1 MRKTL
6 LAAGVL
12 VGCHAPAKAP
22 PPQRPVG
29 NAVVTSGPVRD
40 DEEAM
45 ERWRLLSLTG
55 ADWEDKLYA
64 AELDDD
70 TLVAM
75 SKALLRAGGFTC
87 DKIQSYDECGESFSE
102 VQPLEETADFDDPCL
117 RRKLALWSLD
127 QLGQEDAPDILPAL
141 DALIAMPEPER
152 ELQAAALLMA
162 GDDDRLRLHF
172 MALASRELAEG
183 EVALLKS
190 DGARRHAVTEL
201 HLDGALAL
209 LKWSEPANRRV
220 MIDALTDLNLSDDT
234 RAQLVADI
242 GQIDDGEIGAALVE
256 IADRGE
262 DCGLAQAAA
271 EALAARGDSSRL
283 PVRPASRDLDAH
295 VRALC
300 MQSFATGEATDRFD
314 AWVGKGNIHTELK
327 QSDWEY
333 DPATSVDDL
342 DDSDG
347 ITVEHVDGY
356 LLTVSDLPPDEVD
369 LVELLT
375 YAFED
380 ATCDAKTLTCTMR
393 GGAMTVTFAP
403 SGKSLVIESVTESY
417 EGEEY
422 GGCGC

>member
-29 NAVVTSGPVRD
+29 NAVVTSGPVRT

-45 ERWRLLSLTG
+45 QRWRLLSLTG

-64 AELDDD
+64 ADLDDD

-87 DKIQSYDECGESFSE
+87 DKIQSYDECGEMYTE
-102 VQPLEETADFDDPCL
+102 VPPLEEGADFDDPCL

-127 QLGQEDAPDILPAL
+127 QLGEEDAPDILPAL
-141 DALIAMPEPER
+141 DALVAMPEPER
-152 ELQAAALLMA
+152 ELQPAALLMA
-162 GDDDRLRLHF
+162 GDNDSLRLHF

-183 EVALLKS
+183 EVASLKS

-201 HLDGALAL
+201 HLDAAVAALQ
-209 LKWSEPANRRV
+209 WSEPANRRV
-220 MIDALTDLNLSDDT
+220 MIDSLTDYNLASDT
-234 RAQLVADI
+234 RRQLVDTL
-242 GQIDDGEIGAALVE
+242 GKIDDGEIAAALVE
-256 IADRGE
+256 IADRDE
-262 DCGLAQAAA
+262 ECDLAQAAA
-271 EALAARGDSSRL
+271 EMLAARGDSSHL
-283 PVRPASRDLDAH
+283 PVRPKSRDLTAH
-295 VRALC
+295 LRAMCLLSY
-300 MQSFATGEATDRFD
+300 QADEAPERFD
-314 AWVGKGNIHTELK
+314 AWAGKANIHTELK
-327 QSDWEY
+327 QPDWDY
-333 DPATSVDDL
+333 DPATAVDDL

-347 ITVEHVDGY
+347 VTVEHIDGY
-356 LLTVSDLPPDEVD
+356 VHTVSDLPADEVD
-369 LVELLT
+369 LAVLIP
-375 YAFED
+375 YRADD
-380 ATCDAKTLTCTMR
+380 ATCNAQTLTCTSQD
-393 GGAMTVTFAP
+393 GTTTITFAP
-403 SGKSLVIESVTESY
+403 AGKSLVIESITQSY